1 MDDNALMARLAA
13 GDTEALEELI
23 ARHRAAAMHQAE
35 AMLGDHALAEDI
47 VQEAF
52 ARVYLLRHRYKPEF
66 AFTTYL
72 AAMVRNLCID
82 QMRRQKVRQ
91 KAAEAFPAGEADSA
105 EAMFLARESRMQL
118 WNELRSLDEADRALL
133 TGYALEGLSY
143 QALAR
148 KLHMTLPQVKMRL
161 HRIRK
166 RLRKERDE

>member
-35 AMLGDHALAEDI
+35 AMLGDHALAEDM

-91 KAAEAFPAGEADSA
+91 KAAEVLLPGEADSA
-105 EAMFLARESRMQL
+105 EAMFLARESRVQL
-118 WNELRSLDEADRALL
+118 WNELRSLDEGDRALL